1 MNHYE
6 ILKNL
11 SALELIEKSFFI
23 RKIVEL
29 NLFIN
34 NNKFKFEDLDIEII
48 IFIIWTLVLKVLID
62 SYIFKKRN

>member
-6 ILKNL
+6 ILKNV
-11 SALELIEKSFFI
+11 SALELMENSFFI